1 MARGPKKHL
10 KLLRAPKAWMLS
22 KLAGTWAP
30 RPSEGPHKL
39 RESIPLTLIL
49 RNRLKYA
56 LTRREVNIICQ
67 KRLIRIDGK
76 VRTDMNY
83 PIGIMDVVSIDNTD
97 ERFRVMYDVKGRFAL
112 LPIDKERATFKLAR
126 VQKVDRAKKASA
138 GRVVGAK
145 GFQSV
150 VPYLATHDGR
160 TIRFPDPVIRP
171 NDTIK
176 VDLATNKIIGH
187 LKFEIGNLALVTKG
201 ANVGRVGHISS
212 VDRHPGSF
220 DIVHL
225 KDAKGNTFAT
235 RLKNVFIIADQ
246 AHMESPLVMLPKQS
260 GIKYTVLQERERRAK
275 GIKD

>member
-1 MARGPKKHL
+1 
-10 KLLRAPKAWMLS
+10 MLS

-56 LTRREVNIICQ
+56 LTRREVNMICQ
-67 KRLIRIDGK
+67 RRLIRVDGK
-76 VRTDMNY
+76 IRTDMNF
-83 PIGIMDVVSIDNTD
+83 PVGIMDVVSMDNTD
-97 ERFRVMYDVKGRFAL
+97 ERFRVLYDIKGRFTL
-112 LPIDKERATFKLAR
+112 IPIEKERATFKLAR
-126 VQKVDRAKKASA
+126 VQRVDKAKKASA
-138 GRVVGAK
+138 GAVAGAK

-150 VPYLATHDGR
+150 VPYVVTHDGR
-160 TIRFPDPVIRP
+160 TIRFPDPVIKV
-171 NDTIK
+171 NDTVK

-187 LKFEIGNLALVTKG
+187 LKFEIGCLAIITKG
-201 ANVGRVGHISS
+201 ANVGRIGHIHS
-212 VDRHPGSF
+212 VDKHPGSF

-235 RLKNVFIIADQ
+235 RLRNVFIIADQ
-246 AHMESPLVMLPKQS
+246 AHMDAPLIKLPKQN
-260 GIKYTVLQERERRAK
+260 GIKYTVLQERERRVK